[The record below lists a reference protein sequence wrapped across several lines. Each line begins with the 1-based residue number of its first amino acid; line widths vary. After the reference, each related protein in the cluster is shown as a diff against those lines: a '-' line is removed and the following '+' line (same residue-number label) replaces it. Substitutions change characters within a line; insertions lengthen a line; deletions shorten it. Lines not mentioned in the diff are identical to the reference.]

1 MTNIRLNN
9 NTSNNTNSTSNTNV
23 TNNSNNNNYINNNNH
38 DLNLQELHN
47 SISRS
52 MRIAINKMHELD
64 HTDKA
69 WQKLNEI
76 SCILA
81 TASISLQDIR

>member
-9 NTSNNTNSTSNTNV
+9 NTSNNTNSTSNTN
-23 TNNSNNNNYINNNNH
+23 NSNSNNNNYINNNNH

-52 MRIAINKMHELD
+52 MRITINKMHELD
-64 HTDKA
+64 HSDKV
-69 WQKLNEI
+69 WQKLNDI
-76 SCILA
+76 SFSLA
-81 TASISLQDIR
+81 RASILLQDIR

>member
-9 NTSNNTNSTSNTNV
+9 NTSNNT
-23 TNNSNNNNYINNNNH
+23 NSNNNNYINNNNH

-52 MRIAINKMHELD
+52 IRITINKMHELD

-69 WQKLNEI
+69 WQKLNDI
-76 SCILA
+76 SFSLA
-81 TASISLQDIR
+81 RASILLQDIR

>member
-9 NTSNNTNSTSNTNV
+9 TSINTNSTSNTNV
-23 TNNSNNNNYINNNNH
+23 TNNNSNNNNYINNNH

-52 MRIAINKMHELD
+52 MRITINKMHELD
-64 HTDKA
+64 HSDKA
-69 WQKLNEI
+69 WQKLNDI
-76 SCILA
+76 SFSLA
-81 TASISLQDIR
+81 RASILLQDIR